1 MTGHIKDE
9 ILDRLARQANVAQ
22 FVSFGPDLVQRHA
35 WIRGLPPNHR
45 FDSLETAVEAL
56 LAASPEGALN
66 VRSWQPENPKGREFL
81 YGRREAGEVLA
92 EIRRLA
98 GQGLFTILNETVDV
112 GDGGVSGVAFGGTLE
127 FAPGDTPRCV
137 EKPGTAAL
145 PRALGR
151 RVLETVYGFPLTL
164 PEKPGLRVEFSL
176 HPLRR
181 GYRHEHVIVWEIEQ
195 PGVPPSAPRVDW
207 PNLFSR
213 HVGDKTFG
221 LLVAEALGLPV
232 PRTLA
237 IPRGLAPFSFGTPT
251 GTAETWIR
259 TCPRE
264 QIPGRF
270 TTRRG
275 WTDPFRLLQ
284 EEDPDGRVIATVLAQ
299 AGVEA
304 RFSGALLAG
313 PDGAPVVEGVSGRGD
328 DFMLGR
334 RPPEPL
340 PPDIASSVRSLYR
353 RAADALGPVRFEWAH
368 DGARPWIVQ
377 LHRGAATAA
386 GQTIFPGTADRFHS
400 FPVAQGIEAL
410 RALIA
415 TVEGTGEG
423 IVLVGHVGVTSHF
436 GDLLRRA
443 RVPSRIEEMAE
454 RGGGK
459 G

>member
-1 MTGHIKDE
+1 VAGHFKDE

-22 FVSFGPDLVQRHA
+22 FVSFGPDLAQRFA
-35 WIRGLPPNHR
+35 WIRGFPPNHR
-45 FDSLETAVEAL
+45 FDGPEAAVAAV
-56 LAASPEGALN
+56 LAASPEGSVN
-66 VRSWQPENPKGREFL
+66 IRSWEPERPKSREFL
-81 YGRREAGEVLA
+81 YGRRGAGEVLA
-92 EIRRLA
+92 EVRRLA
-98 GQGLFTILNETVDV
+98 AQGLFTILNETVDV
-112 GDGGVSGVAFGGTLE
+112 ADGGVSGVAFGNTLE
-127 FAPGDTPRCV
+127 LAPGDTPRCV

-151 RVLETVYGFPLTL
+151 RVLETVYGFPLAL
-164 PEKPGLRVEFSL
+164 PEKSGQRVEFSL

-181 GYRHEHVIVWEIEQ
+181 GYRHEHVILWEIERAGEP
-195 PGVPPSAPRVDW
+195 PGAPRIDW

-213 HVGDKTFG
+213 HLGDKVFG
-221 LLVAEALGLPV
+221 LLMAEALGLPV

-264 QIPGRF
+264 QVPGRF

-275 WTDPFRLLQ
+275 WTDPFRLLR
-284 EEDPDGRVIATVLAQ
+284 EEDPEGTALASVLAQ
-299 AGVEA
+299 EGVEA

-313 PDGAPVVEGVSGRGD
+313 PDGEPFAEGVAGWGD

-340 PPDIASSVRSLYR
+340 PPEIASSVRGLYR

-368 DGARPWIVQ
+368 DGARPWILQ
-377 LHRGAATAA
+377 LHRGATGAA
-386 GQTIFPGTADRFHS
+386 GQTIFPGEADRFHS
-400 FPVAQGIEAL
+400 FPVARGIEAL
-410 RALIA
+410 RTLISN
-415 TVEGTGEG
+415 VEGTGEG
-423 IVLVGHVGVTSHF
+423 IVLLGRVGVTSHF

-443 RVPSRIEEMAE
+443 RIPSRIEE
-454 RGGGK
+454 RT
-459 G
+459 

>member
-1 MTGHIKDE
+1 VAGHYKDE

-22 FVSFGPDLVQRHA
+22 FVSFGPDLAQRFA

-45 FDSLETAVEAL
+45 FESPETAVEAI
-56 LAASPEGALN
+56 LAASPEGSVN
-66 VRSWQPENPKGREFL
+66 IRSWEPENPKSREFL
-81 YGRREAGEVLA
+81 YGRKEAGEILA
-92 EIRRLA
+92 DVRRLA

-112 GDGGVSGVAFGGTLE
+112 EDGGVSGVAFGSTLE
-127 FAPGDTPRCV
+127 LAPGDTPRCV

-151 RVLETVYGFPLTL
+151 RLLETVYGFALAL
-164 PEKPGLRVEFSL
+164 PEKSGQRVEFSL

-181 GYRHEHVIVWEIEQ
+181 GYRHEHVILWEVEQ
-195 PGVPPSAPRVDW
+195 PGAPPGAPRVEW

-213 HVGDKTFG
+213 HLGDKTFG

-237 IPRGLAPFSFGTPT
+237 VPRSLPPFSFGTST

-264 QIPGRF
+264 QVPGLF

-275 WTDPFRLLQ
+275 WTDPFRLLR
-284 EEDPDGRVIATVLAQ
+284 EEDPSGTALASVLAQ
-299 AGVEA
+299 EGVEA
-304 RFSGALLAG
+304 RFSGALLTG
-313 PDGAPVVEGVSGRGD
+313 PDGEPFAEGVSGWGD

-340 PPDIASSVRSLYR
+340 PPEIESSVRSLYR

-377 LHRGAATAA
+377 LHRGAAAAA
-386 GQTIFPGTADRFHS
+386 GQTLFPGDAEHFHP
-400 FPVAQGIEAL
+400 FPVEQGIEAL
-410 RALIA
+410 RELIA
-415 TVEGTGEG
+415 RVEGTGEG
-423 IVLVGHVGVTSHF
+423 VVLVGRVGVTSHF

-443 RVPSRIEEMAE
+443 KIPSRIEE
-454 RGGGK
+454 RT
-459 G
+459 